1 MNTRPLCNNKSY
13 AVDTRPIHEDE
24 AAIVRRAQ
32 AGERAAFA
40 RLYDRYQPAVF
51 TYLFYRLGD
60 QASAEEMTSEVFVR
74 MVEKID
80 SYIPNGRPLL
90 AWLYTIARN
99 LRADHFRQNGQATLL
114 PLDER
119 LPSEGEDPSRAVEGS
134 LANECLQKAI
144 RFLTEEQRQV
154 VIAKFIEGRSN
165 AEVAKLLDKPEGAI
179 KSLQHRALAAL
190 RRVLE
195 QEGCVEQPKEGKYE

>member
-1 MNTRPLCNNKSY
+1 VNSRPVCKDNSY

-24 AAIVRRAQ
+24 ATIIRRAQ
-32 AGERAAFA
+32 SGDRAAFA

-51 TYLFYRLGD
+51 TYLYYRLGD

-74 MVEKID
+74 MVEKING
-80 SYIPNGRPLL
+80 YTPNGRPLL

-99 LRADHFRQNGQATLL
+99 LRTDHLRQNGQTQLL

-119 LPSEGEDPSRAVEGS
+119 LLSGGEEPSQAVEGR
-134 LANECLQKAI
+134 LTQACLQEAV
-144 RFLTEEQRQV
+144 RLLTEEQRQV
-154 VIAKFIEGRSN
+154 VVAKFIEGRSN
-165 AEVAKLLDKPEGAI
+165 AEVARLLDKPEGAV

-190 RRVLE
+190 RKILE
-195 QEGCVEQPKEGKYE
+195 QQGCY